1 MLYPGV
7 YTEGGRYFAYT
18 QRVGVIL
25 RIHRGWALFWDG
37 CYLGRLLFGVLFG
50 TVVIWDGCYLG
61 RLLFGTVVI
70 WDGCYLGRLLFG
82 TVVIWGV
89 IWVVYG
95 MLSTLCM
102 VAPLATTNYIS
113 CIESVQ
119 CTLTTC
125 GLLVLVWSVLPHWNC
140 KAKSQLCPV
149 YKII

>member
-1 MLYPGV
+1 MYSEKCC
-7 YTEGGRYFAYT
+7 TQAYT

-25 RIHRGWALFWDG
+25 RIHRGWALFCVYTEGGRYFGTGVIWDG
-37 CYLGRLLFGVLFG
+37 CYLGRLLFG
-50 TVVIWDGCYLG
+50 TVVIWHGCYLG

-70 WDGCYLGRLLFG
+70 WDGCYLARLLFG

-89 IWVVYG
+89 IWGVYG

-102 VAPLATTNYIS
+102 VAPLAATNYIS

-125 GLLVLVWSVLPHWNC
+125 GLLVLV
-140 KAKSQLCPV
+140 
-149 YKII
+149 